1 MHAII
6 ERVRIILTAAVVW
19 LTVLGLVLGIV
30 AEELAVMIG
39 VESPVVAFLLRVV
52 AMVGVGVSILT
63 RVTPVLPGARGVL
76 PPPAGV
82 PVTPDEAALAG
93 QLSAAR
99 RAQIT
104 RATYSGDTRDAG

>member
-1 MHAII
+1 MHAVI

-30 AEELAVMIG
+30 ADELAEAIG
-39 VESPVVAFLLRVV
+39 VESPVVGFLLRVV
-52 AMVGVGVSILT
+52 AMVGVGISILV
-63 RVTPVLPGARGVL
+63 RVTPVLPGARGIL

-93 QLSAAR
+93 RLHAAQR
-99 RAQIT
+99 VPYA
-104 RATYSGDTRDAG
+104 GNHRDETHGP